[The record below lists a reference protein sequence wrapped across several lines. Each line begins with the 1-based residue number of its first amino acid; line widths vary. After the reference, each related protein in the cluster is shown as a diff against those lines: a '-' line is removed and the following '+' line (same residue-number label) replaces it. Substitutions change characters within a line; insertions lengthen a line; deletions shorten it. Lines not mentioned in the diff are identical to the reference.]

1 MALAWVVGTAADAWW
16 TRGDRARSRA
26 SVGRRLTRY
35 RPEIDGLRAL
45 AIIPVILF
53 HAGFE
58 TFKGGFV
65 GVDVFFVISGY
76 LITGLILDE
85 IKQGS
90 FSIVR
95 FYERRIRRILP
106 ALFFVCLVCIPFA
119 WLWMLPSE
127 FRDFSRSFAAVSL
140 FVSNFY
146 FWNESG
152 YFEAATELKP
162 LLHTWSLAVEE
173 QFYILFPLL
182 LLLLYKRSTLTLLSV
197 VIVIIIISLGLA
209 ELLSVQYPE
218 ANFYLLP
225 TRAWELGVG
234 AVLGITAQFWDSK
247 GWKLAEVASM
257 IGVVMILYAVFYFDE
272 AMPFPGVWGL
282 VPVVGTA
289 LVIRFAQDSTLVG
302 KALSL
307 GPIVGIGLIS
317 YSIYL
322 WHQPLFAFGR
332 IRLNLDGETDYKY
345 LLLCALAVVL
355 AYLTWRFVEQPF
367 RRNAIFDRQQVFY
380 GAAIASVSILL
391 FGVTGQ
397 LARGF
402 PDRMPPA
409 AKRILKTEK
418 DIKSWRE
425 KCHSQIGKF
434 IRPEDA
440 CISNNSEETDITI
453 LGDSHGIALSYE
465 LGETLSNLHRGV
477 RELTYSSCPPVVG
490 LRVSGQV
497 DECYRFNE
505 AVWKFLASRQRPE
518 VVILIA
524 RWSLYMEGQRF
535 DNTEGGI
542 EGGNASYALPIDR
555 GNDFM
560 HAPERVAEVG
570 RLYRAS
576 VERFLRA
583 GKRVV
588 LVYPVPE
595 VGWNVT
601 DYLAREKL
609 LGINRVQPLT
619 TSFEV
624 FNERSRNAHQQLD
637 LLGDDPNLIRIRPE
651 DVFCNSFIPSRCV
664 AELKQKPLYS
674 DDDHLNKMGASM
686 LAEQIV
692 KAIKQKGW
700 LNDVSDARTRATDV
714 SGAPHTL
721 TLRPDCALFF
731 AKAKSTECGVASTGN
746 RF

>member
-1 MALAWVVGTAADAWW
+1 
-16 TRGDRARSRA
+16 
-26 SVGRRLTRY
+26 
-35 RPEIDGLRAL
+35 
-45 AIIPVILF
+45 
-53 HAGFE
+53 
-58 TFKGGFV
+58 
-65 GVDVFFVISGY
+65 
-76 LITGLILDE
+76 
-85 IKQGS
+85 
-90 FSIVR
+90 
-95 FYERRIRRILP
+95 
-106 ALFFVCLVCIPFA
+106 
-119 WLWMLPSE
+119 
-127 FRDFSRSFAAVSL
+127 
-140 FVSNFY
+140 
-146 FWNESG
+146 
-152 YFEAATELKP
+152 
-162 LLHTWSLAVEE
+162 
-173 QFYILFPLL
+173 
-182 LLLLYKRSTLTLLSV
+182 LLLLYKRSKITLLSV
-197 VIVIIIISLGLA
+197 VVVLTISSLGLA
-209 ELLSVQYPE
+209 ELVSVQYPE
-218 ANFYLLP
+218 ASFYLLP

-234 AVLGITAQFWDSK
+234 AVLGITAQFSNSK
-247 GWKLAEVASM
+247 GWKLAELASM

-272 AMPFPGVWGL
+272 SMPFPGLWGL

-289 LVIRFAQDSTLVG
+289 LVIRFAQDGTLVG

-332 IRLNLDGETDYKY
+332 IRLNLHGETNYKY
-345 LLLCALAVVL
+345 LLLCTLAVVL

-367 RRNAIFDRQQVFY
+367 RRSVIFDRKQVFY

-402 PDRMPPA
+402 PERMPPA
-409 AKRILKTEK
+409 AKKILTKEK
-418 DIKSWRE
+418 DIKSWRK
-425 KCHSQIGKF
+425 KCHSQIGKL

-440 CISNNSEETDITI
+440 CISTNSKDADITI

-465 LGETLSNLHRGV
+465 LGETLSKLHRGV
-477 RELTYSSCPPVVG
+477 RVLTYSGCPPVVG
-490 LRVSGQV
+490 LRGSDQV
-497 DECYRFNE
+497 DECLQFNE
-505 AVWKFLASRQRPE
+505 AAWRFLASRQRPE

-524 RWSLYMEGQRF
+524 RWSWYIEGQRF
-535 DNTEGGI
+535 NNTEGGI
-542 EGGNASYALPIDR
+542 EAGRPAYALPIDR
-555 GNDFM
+555 GNDFIHAI

-576 VERFLRA
+576 IERFLKA

-588 LVYPVPE
+588 LIYPVPE
-595 VGWNVT
+595 VGWNVP

-609 LGINRVQPLT
+609 LGIKRIQPLT

-651 DVFCNSFIPSRCV
+651 DLFCNSFVPSRCV

-700 LNDVSDARTRATDV
+700 VNDVSDARLLPRTSQEHLIRCDLPAPYSLLRQNLLNAAWRVPGTG
-714 SGAPHTL
+714 SKRNSLAERSPARPQGARGFGL
-721 TLRPDCALFF
+721 CAP
-731 AKAKSTECGVASTGN
+731 ACD
-746 RF
+746 